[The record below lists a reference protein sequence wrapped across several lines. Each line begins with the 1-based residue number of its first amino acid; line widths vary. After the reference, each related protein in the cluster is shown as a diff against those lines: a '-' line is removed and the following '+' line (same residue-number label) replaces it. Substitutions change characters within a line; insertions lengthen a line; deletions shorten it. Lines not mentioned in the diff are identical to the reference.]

1 MNLQSRLA
9 SLIPKVQN
17 ELDKQIL
24 QYEENISRY
33 VHTFLEE
40 HMEHMLLNFFGLKK
54 DSCGSLQVDK
64 SCIPIAI
71 SAKLTNAAETYIA
84 NTQISLTASQIK
96 AINAEYRRILE
107 SKIRDKLY
115 MLANSHA
122 NMLTEVV
129 HQSVLKDF
137 TKQSLQDI
145 DSYVKTFE
153 LISSEGGLKPKE
165 VKKTTFQKTL
175 GP

>member
-9 SLIPKVQN
+9 SLIPQVQN

-40 HMEHMLLNFFGLKK
+40 HMERMLLNFFGLKK
-54 DSCGSLQVDK
+54 DSWGSLQVNK
-64 SCIPIAI
+64 SCVPIAV

-96 AINAEYRRILE
+96 AVNTEYRRVLE
-107 SKIRDKLY
+107 AKISDKLY
-115 MLANSHA
+115 ALADTHA
-122 NMLTEVV
+122 DMLTEAVQ
-129 HQSVLKDF
+129 QSVLKDF
-137 TKQSLQDI
+137 TEQSLQDI
-145 DSYVKTFE
+145 DTYVKTFE
-153 LISSEGGLKPKE
+153 LISSTGDTHDQTHERN
-165 VKKTTFQKTL
+165 
-175 GP
+175 

>member
-1 MNLQSRLA
+1 MKLQNRLA
-9 SLIPKVQN
+9 SLIPTVQN

-24 QYEENISRY
+24 QYEANISRY

-40 HMEHMLLNFFGLKK
+40 HMGRMLLNFFGMKE
-54 DSCGSLQVDK
+54 SWGTLQIDK
-64 SCIPIAI
+64 SCVPIAV
-71 SAKLTNAAETYIA
+71 SAKLTKATETYIA
-84 NTQISLTASQIK
+84 NAQISLTSSQVK

-107 SKIRDKLY
+107 TKIRDTLY
-115 MLANSHA
+115 TLASKHA
-122 NMLTEVV
+122 EIFANTVEC
-129 HQSVLKDF
+129 SVLKNF
-137 TKQSLQDI
+137 TEQSLQDI
-145 DSYVKTFE
+145 DAYVKTFE